1 MSGNNEVAAAKN
13 DEDVIIVENLVAG
26 YGEEI
31 VLENVS
37 FSLAKGGILAVLG
50 ESGCGKTTLLRTL
63 TGLITP
69 KSGRVMIAGSEIT
82 GENSTEALAS
92 ARMHLG
98 VLFQSGAL
106 LNSLTVAENVAIQIK
121 EFTDLPNELVDDI
134 VQLKLDLVRL
144 GPYGNFMP
152 AELSGGMRKRAALAR
167 ATALD
172 PQILLCDEPS
182 SGLDPVTSAEI
193 EGLLLELNEYLGVT
207 LVVITHEL
215 ATISNLSGYC
225 IMLDRESK
233 GIIASGQ
240 TETLKRENENPQ
252 VRNFFKRQ
260 TGL

>member
-1 MSGNNEVAAAKN
+1 MVKIPGLNATPFNPKRRLEVSPA
-13 DEDVIIVENLVAG
+13 
-26 YGEEI
+26 
-31 VLENVS
+31 
-37 FSLAKGGILAVLG
+37 
-50 ESGCGKTTLLRTL
+50 
-63 TGLITP
+63 
-69 KSGRVMIAGSEIT
+69 SGRVMIAGSEIT

-92 ARMHLG
+92 ARMHIG

-106 LNSLTVAENVAIQIK
+106 LNSLTVAENVALQIK
-121 EFTDLPNELVDDI
+121 EFTDLPHELVDDM

-144 GPYGNFMP
+144 GPYGNLMP

-172 PQILLCDEPS
+172 PHILLCDEPA

-193 EGLLLELNEYLGVT
+193 EGLLLELNQYLGVT

-233 GIIASGQ
+233 GIIASGP
-240 TETLKRENENPQ
+240 TETLMRESENPQ

-260 TGL
+260 TGDQPAGSGR